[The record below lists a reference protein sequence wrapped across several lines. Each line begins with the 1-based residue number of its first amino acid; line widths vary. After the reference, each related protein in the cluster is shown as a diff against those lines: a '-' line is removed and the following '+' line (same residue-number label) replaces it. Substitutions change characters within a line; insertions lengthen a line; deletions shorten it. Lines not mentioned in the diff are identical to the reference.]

1 MPHDILSSSFTWAG
15 GIEDTFIPHARPG
28 LRALDEYALTQHYQ
42 QWQTDIDLAA
52 RTGIQAL
59 RWGIPWYKVQP
70 GPNTWDWGWVDE
82 VLAYLVIKKNI
93 TPILDLMHYGT
104 PLWLDN
110 SFINHDYPEYVAE
123 FAGRTAER
131 YQSLVTYYT
140 PLNEPM
146 VNAAFCGKQGEWPPY
161 LTGDDGYFKLLFQLA
176 KGIVRTV
183 QRLKEAQ
190 PGARTIQ
197 VEALWFHFTLDD
209 SIRPQVEEENA
220 RQWLC
225 LDLTTG
231 RVNEQYPLFECL
243 ARYGYCQATQD
254 WFAENAIQYDVLG
267 VNFYPWSSGEMVPD
281 SRGSIRSIGGQTSGS
296 MIGQVMSAA
305 YARYGMPLMVTE
317 TSALGN
323 IATRRQWM
331 DQTIDAVKSLRQEGM
346 PVIGYTWF
354 PLFSMIDWKYRRG
367 RKPSSDYLI
376 HLGLYEASFNNAGTL
391 MRNPTRLVNDFY
403 EKTRQPI

>member
-1 MPHDILSSSFTWAG
+1 MPHDILSSAFTWAV
-15 GIEDTFIPHARPG
+15 GIEDTFIPHIRPG

-52 RTGIQAL
+52 ATGIQAL

-70 GPNTWDWGWVDE
+70 GPNSWDWRWVDE
-82 VLAYLVIKKNI
+82 VLEYLVTQKNI

-110 SFINHDYPEYVAE
+110 SFLNHDYPEYVAE
-123 FAGRTAER
+123 FAGRVADR

-146 VNAAFCGKQGEWPPY
+146 VNATFCGKHGEWPPY

-183 QRLKEAQ
+183 QHLKEVQ
-190 PGARTIQ
+190 PGAHILQ
-197 VEALWFHFTLDD
+197 VEALWFHFTLDEC
-209 SIRPQVEEENA
+209 IQPQVEEENA
-220 RQWLC
+220 RQWLS

-231 RVNEQYPLFECL
+231 RVNEDYPLLKCL
-243 ARYGYCQATQD
+243 TRYGLCEAELR
-254 WFAENAIQYDVLG
+254 WFVENAIQYDVLG
-267 VNFYPWSSGEMVPD
+267 VNFYPWSSGEMVKD
-281 SRGSIRSIGGQTSGS
+281 SQGGIRRLEGQTSGS
-296 MIGQVMSAA
+296 MISQVISTA
-305 YARYGMPLMVTE
+305 YTRYAMPLMVTE
-317 TSALGN
+317 TSALGD
-323 IATRRQWM
+323 IATRRCWM
-331 DQTIDAVKSLRQEGM
+331 DQTIGAVKSLRQEGM

-354 PLFSMIDWKYRRG
+354 PLLSMFDWKYRRG
-367 RKPSSDYLI
+367 RKPASDYLI
-376 HLGLYEASFNNAGTL
+376 HLGLYEASFGKAGTL
-391 MRNPTRLVNDFY
+391 VRTPTRLVNDFY